1 LAFSVLQS
9 VIQNA
14 SFIVMELLEVG
25 MLDLQKVETFLCAAE
40 NLSLSEAAKQLHLSQ
55 PTVSHHIK
63 TLEQEL
69 GTELFVRSNTGLR
82 LTEAGRL
89 LLPWARRLLHDT
101 ADLQSMMSSL
111 QAVAGELRI
120 ACSTTAG
127 KYILPQLAARFRQR
141 YPGIQVQIP
150 SCASE
155 KVTLDLL
162 DGDAHLGV
170 MSREASDSNLE
181 IQEFFQDTIVLIVP
195 TQHRWARR
203 TSIEPSELLEEPL
216 IMREPTSGTR
226 RVVLEELA
234 KHDISLEDL
243 NIFLEL
249 GNAEAIVRTV
259 AAGYGVAFVSE
270 LAATYAL
277 ERGSVIKIPV
287 EAITLQ
293 RTIYMVRKR
302 IGDVYRPRDVFW
314 SFVHAP
320 ENADLLR
327 LPK

>member
-1 LAFSVLQS
+1 MAAKLGDDM
-9 VIQNA
+9 I
-14 SFIVMELLEVG
+14 
-25 MLDLQKVETFLCAAE
+25 DLQKIVTFLCAAE
-40 NLSLSEAAKQLHLSQ
+40 TLNLSDAAKQLHLSQ

-69 GTELFVRSNTGLR
+69 KAEFFERSNTGLR
-82 LTEAGRL
+82 LTDAGRL

-101 ADLQSMMSSL
+101 ADLQSMMSSIED
-111 QAVAGELRI
+111 VAGVLRI

-150 SCASE
+150 ACAPE
-155 KVTLDLL
+155 KVALDLL

-170 MSREASDSNLE
+170 MSREAGNPNLE
-181 IQEFFQDTIVLIVP
+181 IQEFFHDIITLIVP
-195 TQHRWARR
+195 ANHRWAAR
-203 TSIEPSELLEEPL
+203 TSIEPTELLEEPL

-243 NIFLEL
+243 NIFMEL

-270 LAATYAL
+270 LAATYPL
-277 ERGSVIKIPV
+277 ERGNVISICV
-287 EAITLQ
+287 EGLTLQ

-302 IGDVYRPRDVFW
+302 VGDAYRPRDAFW
-314 SFVHAP
+314 SFVHAT

-327 LPK
+327 LSDANQ

>member
-1 LAFSVLQS
+1 M
-9 VIQNA
+9 I
-14 SFIVMELLEVG
+14 
-25 MLDLQKVETFLCAAE
+25 DLQRIQTFLAAAE
-40 NLSLSEAAKQLHLSQ
+40 NLSFSEAAKQLHLSQ
-55 PTVSHHIK
+55 PTVSHQIK

-69 GTELFVRSNTGLR
+69 GTTLFERSGSGLR
-82 LTEAGRL
+82 LTEAGQL

-101 ADLQSMMSSL
+101 ANLQAMMSSL
-111 QAVAGELRI
+111 QEVAGELRI

-127 KYILPQLAARFRQR
+127 KYILPQLAARFRLR
-141 YPGIQVQIP
+141 YPGIHVHIP
-150 SCASE
+150 ACAPE

-170 MSREASDSNLE
+170 LSREVGDANLE
-181 IQEFFQDTIVLIVP
+181 IQEFFHDTIKLIAP
-195 TQHRWARR
+195 ANHRWAFRS
-203 TSIEPSELLEEPL
+203 SIEPSELLDEPV

-243 NIFLEL
+243 DIFMEL

-259 AAGYGVAFVSE
+259 ADGYGVAFVSE
-270 LAATYAL
+270 LAATYPL
-277 ERGSVIKIPV
+277 ERGNLVAIPI
-287 EAITLQ
+287 EGLALQ
-293 RTIYMVRKR
+293 RTIYMARKR
-302 IGDVYRPRDVFW
+302 IGDSYRPRDAFW

-327 LPK
+327 LPERGK